1 MELKKIPLVVKLYNY
16 YKTIRYNQNLVI
28 KEVFNY
34 NKSRFYKYSGA
45 FRDSKGKDLAYLTWF
60 YHQIDKGLA
69 MHDMRLGFGQEK
81 IVSLN
86 ETIDSYICKYGD
98 KDTQLLDAIAVLF
111 LYDDVHKKAGFQ
123 LPAQIQKII
132 NDKREKYPSI
142 PILEQDFSTPAGYY
156 ARINSNFKDFSASRH
171 SIRNFVGEIPVAQ
184 IVDAIDI
191 AKNAPSACNR
201 QPSRVHVVVDK
212 KLIAQCLSLQNG
224 NRGFGNLVNK
234 LLVITGDLSSVLG
247 AQEFFD
253 LNTNVGIFI
262 MNLSYALHYN
272 KVAHCILNWYVLPKE
287 DKKLRNLLQ
296 IPDEESVV
304 CFIACGD
311 LPERFKIVSS
321 PRITAQ
327 DIYTIH

>member
-16 YKTIRYNQNLVI
+16 YKAVRYNQNLMT

-34 NKSRFYKYSGA
+34 NRSRFHKYSGA
-45 FRDSKGKDLAYLTWF
+45 FKDSKGKDLAYLTWF

-86 ETIDSYICKYGD
+86 ETIDSYIRKYGD

-111 LYDDVHKKAGFQ
+111 LYDDVHRKAGFE
-123 LPAQIQKII
+123 LPGHIRRII
-132 NDKREKYPSI
+132 DEKRAKYPHI
-142 PILEQDFSTPAGYY
+142 PLLEQDYSTPGGYF
-156 ARINSNFKDFSASRH
+156 ADIMSDFRDFSASRH
-171 SIRNFVGEIPVAQ
+171 SVRDFAGEIPVDR

-201 QPSRVHVVVDK
+201 QPSRVHIVADK
-212 KLIAQCLSLQNG
+212 ELISKCLSMQNG
-224 NRGFGNLVNK
+224 NRGFGYLVDK
-234 LLVITGDLSSVLG
+234 LLVVTGDLSTVLG

-287 DKKLRNLLQ
+287 DKKLRKFLN

-311 LPERFKIVSS
+311 LPEKFKIVSS
-321 PRITAQ
+321 PRITAK

>member
-1 MELKKIPLVVKLYNY
+1 
-16 YKTIRYNQNLVI
+16 
-28 KEVFNY
+28 
-34 NKSRFYKYSGA
+34 
-45 FRDSKGKDLAYLTWF
+45 
-60 YHQIDKGLA
+60 

-123 LPAQIQKII
+123 LPAHIQKII

-191 AKNAPSACNR
+191 AKMPLPHVIDNL
-201 QPSRVHVVVDK
+201 RVFMWL
-212 KLIAQCLSLQNG
+212 LI
-224 NRGFGNLVNK
+224 K
-234 LLVITGDLSSVLG
+234 
-247 AQEFFD
+247 
-253 LNTNVGIFI
+253 
-262 MNLSYALHYN
+262 NLSPS
-272 KVAHCILNWYVLPKE
+272 VCHCKTGIGASEIW
-287 DKKLRNLLQ
+287 
-296 IPDEESVV
+296 
-304 CFIACGD
+304 
-311 LPERFKIVSS
+311 
-321 PRITAQ
+321 
-327 DIYTIH
+327 